1 MSVSSLRVVHVL
13 ALTLLLAQALSACV
27 YVPRKSEQYD
37 PDCQIIARQYELQPV
52 VMARLDHCRNE
63 ECAAALV
70 FAGAVAATSAVVS
83 GSIVVA
89 GNIAYW
95 LEKQGRCQRKS

>member
-1 MSVSSLRVVHVL
+1 MRISSTRIIATLVL
-13 ALTLLLAQALSACV
+13 APVLAQALSACV
-27 YVPRKSEQYD
+27 YVPRLNERYD
-37 PDCQIIARQYELQPV
+37 PDCQIVARQYELQPV

-63 ECAAALV
+63 ECAAALA

>member
-1 MSVSSLRVVHVL
+1 MQTRRRGVLPLSVAL
-13 ALTLLLAQALSACV
+13 ALSGCV
-27 YVPRKSEQYD
+27 YVPRVNERYD
-37 PDCQIIARQYELQPV
+37 PDCQITSRQYELQPV

-83 GSIVVA
+83 GSIVVV
-89 GNIAYW
+89 GNVAYW